1 MSETNNR
8 SGLFVG
14 RNHGHIV
21 KRAPT
26 TWKSRP
32 VTKKGQLSKRAKAVR
47 EIIREVAG
55 FTPLEKKM
63 MEMIRTGEAAKE
75 KKAVKNA
82 RQKLGTHKRA
92 LHKRDELTRL
102 IQAQNKASRDA
113 QAAKK

>member
-14 RNHGHIV
+14 RNHGHVV
-21 KRAPT
+21 KRAPA

-32 VTKKGQLSKRAKAVR
+32 VTKKGTLSKRVKAVR

-55 FTPLEKKM
+55 FSPLEKKM
-63 MEMIRTGEAAKE
+63 MEMIRTGEAHKE
-75 KKAVKNA
+75 KKAIKSA

-102 IQAQNKASRDA
+102 IQAQSKAARDQHA
-113 QAAKK
+113 TKK